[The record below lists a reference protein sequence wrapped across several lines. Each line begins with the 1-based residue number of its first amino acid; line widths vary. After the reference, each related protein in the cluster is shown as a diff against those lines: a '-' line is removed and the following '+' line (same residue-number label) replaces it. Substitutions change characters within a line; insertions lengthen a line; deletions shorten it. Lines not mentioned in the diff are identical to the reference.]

1 MICWMIINNRDIMSK
16 KDKTLKDILD
26 LILYENLSTQDEIA
40 EKLGITRRYVTQLLQ
55 PLVKDGTVKRAYMI
69 DLKSYEK
76 VAESLSDYAG
86 TPETKGNVIVND
98 MIANMA
104 KHVHSQIEVSF
115 DAVLEYDEDKANK
128 ALEMDYA
135 TNNMVEKIRTSVE
148 TIVNM
153 NKHSEISKS
162 MLYNEIAFDLVRIGD
177 YCGHIAK
184 FVINDVYEID
194 ENVLK
199 KLKKMYKIAQKMI
212 RLAITSFIEGKTEL
226 KDDLMELEE
235 SIHILQTKAINLIA
249 EQMAENS
256 FDEKERSNYFI
267 YLFRV
272 VKAFERMGDISVE
285 MMDVSVEFHQNIP
298 RSTTPRTFRY

>member
-1 MICWMIINNRDIMSK
+1 MSK
-16 KDKTLKDILD
+16 KDKTLRDILD
-26 LILYENLSTQDEIA
+26 LILYENPSTQDEIA

-69 DLKSYEK
+69 DLKSYEEI
-76 VAESLSDYAG
+76 AESLSDIVSLR
-86 TPETKGNVIVND
+86 ETTGNVLIND
-98 MIANMA
+98 MLANMSR
-104 KHVHSQIEVSF
+104 HVHSQLEASF
-115 DAVLEYDEDKANK
+115 NAVLEYDEDKANK

-148 TIVNM
+148 TIVSINQ
-153 NKHSEISKS
+153 HSEFSKS
-162 MLYNEIAFDLVRIGD
+162 LLYNEIAYDLERIGD

-199 KLKKMYKIAQKMI
+199 KLKKMYNTAQKMI
-212 RLAITSFIEGKTEL
+212 RLSMTAFIEGKTEL
-226 KDDLMELEE
+226 KEDLMEAEE
-235 SIHILQTKAINLIA
+235 SIHILQAKSINLIA
-249 EQMAENS
+249 TQMAENS

-272 VKAFERMGDISVE
+272 IKAFESMGDFSVE
-285 MMDVSVEFHQNIP
+285 MMDVAIEFHDNIP
-298 RSTTPRTFRY
+298 RPTTPRSFR